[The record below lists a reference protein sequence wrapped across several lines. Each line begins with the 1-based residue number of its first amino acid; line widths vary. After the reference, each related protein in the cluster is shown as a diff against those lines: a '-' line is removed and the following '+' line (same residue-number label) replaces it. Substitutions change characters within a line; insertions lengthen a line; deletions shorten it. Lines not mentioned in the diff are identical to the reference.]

1 MLQESLDAQRRERDA
16 FYLNLREEEKQ
27 RADSERSKLTCEHDA
42 VLEAEKQARATAE
55 AAVAKKEQAMQAL
68 KREHDL
74 ALVKVKKEYEN

>member
-27 RADSERSKLTCEHDA
+27 RADSERSKLTCEHDV

-55 AAVAKKEQAMQAL
+55 AAVAKKNSDHQQAMQAL

-74 ALVKVKKEYEN
+74 ALIKGK